1 MQKFKV
7 CLKENRLVFQNPPEA
22 PKTVV
27 AEDPM
32 AKVAK
37 EGFKN
42 PDGSYYDPVTG
53 SYFNGSGLGQ
63 SMDPKDALPYKQA
76 NAGPFVDVKVDVAEA
91 AKQAEPAKA
100 ADVAKQA
107 ADAKAAE
114 AEAAKAAAKV
124 ETKQETGTQ
133 RVELKTQM
141 DLDALKNKMAGEF
154 EALVAAVSLGGKS
167 IEGSPSA
174 VNFSTIT
181 LDEKVLSDKVL
192 KLLDL
197 EKLKNFA
204 NKLKQ
209 ATGVEIK
216 AEDADDLL
224 ALIYANS
231 IVAKTK
237 KAFTDRYSRYNEFL
251 TNLPKPVT
259 LSPEKF
265 PFDVKFG
272 KGVDFDVVLKVENT
286 EFDNVYK
293 EYIAANP
300 KAKEAPKPPTAQEEN
315 LKARAKVLQDS
326 FAGKA
331 LAWLGLVKLEEA
343 PEGKTED
350 EDAKVI
356 RLKRNQDAYAAAING
371 ENTFAK
377 WVVWLLGGGA
387 MLDGGGED
395 IAASLKDM
403 DPKHA
408 AIVAGLQKQ
417 AKALPFSLD
426 KAAQKVP
433 RLESV
438 AGGDVDSVGEIK
450 FGEIVKDNKNMP
462 ERGVK
467 LSEGYKVEVAQKL
480 TIDLSGG
487 EMTVPEGQP
496 ISVWNNGKSEVKTIA
511 KDDKPFKDTTLVLI
525 GQLPVGT
532 TFKGKPRLKLDKMT
546 A

>member
-1 MQKFKV
+1 MQKFKD
-7 CLKENRLVFQNPPEA
+7 CLKENRLVFQNPPEV

-27 AEDPM
+27 VEDP
-32 AKVAK
+32 AAQVAR

-42 PDGSYYDPVTG
+42 PDGSYYDPVAG
-53 SYFNGSGLGQ
+53 IFNDGKGGGH
-63 SMDPKDALPYKQA
+63 SMDAVGALKDKKDGAV
-76 NAGPFVDVKVDVAEA
+76 PFVEV
-91 AKQAEPAKA
+91 KA

-114 AEAAKAAAKV
+114 AEAAKAVAKV
-124 ETKQETGTQ
+124 DTKQETGTQ
-133 RVELKTQM
+133 RVEFKTQM

-154 EALVAAVSLGGKS
+154 EALVAAVSLEGKS

-181 LDEKVLSDKVL
+181 IDEKVLSDKVL

-204 NKLKQ
+204 DKLKK

-251 TNLPKPVT
+251 TNLPKPVV
-259 LSPEKF
+259 LASEKF
-265 PFDVKFG
+265 PFEVKFG

-300 KAKEAPKPPTAQEEN
+300 KTKEAPKPPSAQQEN
-315 LKARAKVLQDS
+315 LNARAKVLQDS

-331 LAWLGLVKLEEA
+331 LNWLGLVKLEEA
-343 PEGKTED
+343 PKD
-350 EDAKVI
+350 ETDDAKAL
-356 RLKRNQDAYAAAING
+356 RLKRNQDAYAAALNG

-387 MLDGGGED
+387 MIDGGGED

-426 KAAQKVP
+426 KAALKVP
-433 RLESV
+433 RLESA
-438 AGGDVDSVGEIK
+438 AGGDVDSVGKTK
-450 FGEIVKDNKNMP
+450 FEEIVKDNKGMP
-462 ERGVK
+462 EKGVK
-467 LSEGYKVEVAQKL
+467 LSEGYKIEDSQKL
-480 TIDLSGG
+480 TIDLSGS
-487 EMTVPEGQP
+487 EMTVPEGQS

-511 KDDKPFKDTTLVLI
+511 KDDKPFKDTTIVLI
-525 GQLPVGT
+525 GQLPAGT